1 MCESWSRNW
10 ALTLTP
16 TPVELVSVV
25 IVIGA
30 TIYGY
35 VYTTYFC
42 KDICANSSFAAAADI
57 APRYNKLFSFFL
69 WKKRDTMREK
79 PFFLKEWSWTWE
91 IPIEKCPS
99 SSLQHEANYTRYNSF
114 IKLIFLLVLEGLFP
128 WGRECKWKV
137 IVSSINAVFCK
148 WRLLFSDFHAP
159 SVFFWSEQR

>member
-42 KDICANSSFAAAADI
+42 KDICVNSSFAAAADI

-79 PFFLKEWSWTWE
+79 PFFLKE
-91 IPIEKCPS
+91 
-99 SSLQHEANYTRYNSF
+99 
-114 IKLIFLLVLEGLFP
+114 
-128 WGRECKWKV
+128 
-137 IVSSINAVFCK
+137 
-148 WRLLFSDFHAP
+148 
-159 SVFFWSEQR
+159 